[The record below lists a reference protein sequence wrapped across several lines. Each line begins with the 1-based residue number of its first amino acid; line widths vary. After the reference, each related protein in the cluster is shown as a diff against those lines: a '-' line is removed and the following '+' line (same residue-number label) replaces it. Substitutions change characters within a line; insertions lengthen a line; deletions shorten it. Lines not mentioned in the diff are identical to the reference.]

1 MLEIIVLIFLTKEIG
16 KLANSKGVKPSTWKV
31 YNVLG
36 WILAESIG
44 VIFGLVL
51 FGKDN
56 LISVSLLGIAFAI
69 TSYFI
74 IKAQLNKLPDHG
86 IDDDINNIGH
96 DY

>member
-16 KLANSKGVKPSTWKV
+16 KLARSKGVKPSTWKA

-36 WILAESIG
+36 WLLAESIG
-44 VIFGLVL
+44 VILGLEL

-56 LISVSLLGIAFAI
+56 LISVSLLGIAFAV

-74 IKAQLNKLPDHG
+74 IKAQLNKLPDQG
-86 IDDDINNIGH
+86 LDDDINNIGH
-96 DY
+96 NY